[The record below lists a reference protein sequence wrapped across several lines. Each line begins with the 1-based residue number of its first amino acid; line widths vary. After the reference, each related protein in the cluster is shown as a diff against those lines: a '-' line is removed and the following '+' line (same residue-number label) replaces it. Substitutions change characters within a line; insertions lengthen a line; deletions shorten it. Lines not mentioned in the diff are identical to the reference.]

1 VDKVRPSLYSY
12 SAATS
17 LVPRLVEFVPSD
29 RPRSGLLPCY
39 CLLLLQPMPKRP
51 LLHINNSRNHR
62 AGDVSV
68 DKETLISVGY
78 RFLNTG
84 RVRDAIKIL
93 QFEVRKYPEYWN
105 AYDSLGEMYMKA
117 GNNYQA
123 IKNYE
128 NSLTLKPDND
138 GAAVALK
145 ALQKHDK
152 RLGPY

>member
-1 VDKVRPSLYSY
+1 V
-12 SAATS
+12 
-17 LVPRLVEFVPSD
+17 
-29 RPRSGLLPCY
+29 
-39 CLLLLQPMPKRP
+39 LLLTSPTANAEASIAAYKQLKKSP
-51 LLHINNSRNHR
+51 
-62 AGDVSV
+62 AGDFSV

-105 AYDSLGEMYMKA
+105 AYNSLGEMYMKA

>member
-1 VDKVRPSLYSY
+1 
-12 SAATS
+12 
-17 LVPRLVEFVPSD
+17 
-29 RPRSGLLPCY
+29 
-39 CLLLLQPMPKRP
+39 
-51 LLHINNSRNHR
+51 
-62 AGDVSV
+62 
-68 DKETLISVGY
+68 
-78 RFLNTG
+78 
-84 RVRDAIKIL
+84 
-93 QFEVRKYPEYWN
+93 
-105 AYDSLGEMYMKA
+105 MKA